1 MGLREKARKSL
12 EVDEDESDA
21 PVLLKVDAAEREEE
35 VETLVESIDGRHR
48 ELAAREKALAA
59 LQDKLDTTNRDVKEA
74 QREIDAS
81 RTKLEAREA
90 ELAETRKALRDQADR
105 RTTELE
111 EDLENARKDLA

>member
-21 PVLLKVDAAEREEE
+21 PVLLKVDAAEREEAKAAMEKAEKKRAVLDTKEATRRKREEE

-81 RTKLEAREA
+81 RTKLEARE
-90 ELAETRKALRDQADR
+90 
-105 RTTELE
+105 
-111 EDLENARKDLA
+111 